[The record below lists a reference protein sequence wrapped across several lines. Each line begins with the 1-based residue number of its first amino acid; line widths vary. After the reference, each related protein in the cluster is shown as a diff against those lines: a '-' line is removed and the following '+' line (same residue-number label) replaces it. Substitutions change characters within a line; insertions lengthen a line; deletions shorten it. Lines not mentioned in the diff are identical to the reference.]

1 MQKLH
6 ALGIVYCAR
15 GSNKQGS
22 AFLQGQSPLSRQTIF
37 CTVFYTLLTVA
48 KAINID
54 IKAAISH
61 SPD

>member
-15 GSNKQGS
+15 GSNKLGS
-22 AFLQGQSPLSRQTIF
+22 AFLLSPCPLSRQTIF

-48 KAINID
+48 KAINLD
-54 IKAAISH
+54 IKAANLH